1 MKTSP
6 QKFLPRAATLVA
18 VLFSLT
24 ATATPAHAQ
33 ELPPL
38 RWGTDPTGGA
48 PFNYRDAAG
57 TQVGFEFELAG
68 YLAAKLGRTPVMI
81 DGDWSKLPEQ
91 LNKPADVAKG
101 VDVILNGYE
110 LRADMAA
117 KFGVSRAYYAYRL
130 ALMVRKDQTAI
141 RDWADLDGQRV
152 GVLGGTVANDYLVR
166 HHPGATVQPNDDVA
180 SVIQLVADKRLAAT
194 VQDGPAATHFLKEF
208 PTLQVAGEPVKAGY
222 YVIYSRKA
230 DVELGRQL
238 DAAIASGLRDGTF
251 RRVYEKYGLWN
262 ADQDELVGLLDQPW
276 PPADLA
282 APAEAGNVWRR
293 LLPQLFDAAG
303 VTLALAFGSFP
314 LAMAL
319 GLLVAVG
326 RVYGPRWLRLPLG
339 IYVEVIRGTPLLLQ
353 LYAMYYMVPVF
364 AERLIP
370 GSVGYFTP
378 FACGLLGLALNYSA
392 YEAENYRAGLLA
404 VPRGQLEAAL
414 ALGMSPGKAVRVV
427 VVPQAVRI
435 VIPPVTN
442 DFIALFKDTSVC
454 SVIMITEL
462 TRKYNELYNFN
473 RDLIV
478 ELVFVTAGLYL
489 FMSYPLALL
498 AGVLERRYATAGG
511 RP

>member
-1 MKTSP
+1 MKTPP
-6 QKFLPRAATLVA
+6 QTFLPRAATLVA

-24 ATATPAHAQ
+24 APAVAQ
-33 ELPPL
+33 ELPPF

-48 PFNYRDAAG
+48 PYNSRDAAG
-57 TQVGFEFELAG
+57 TQIGFEYELAG
-68 YLAAKLGRTPVMI
+68 YLAAKLGRTPVMV

-110 LRADMAA
+110 LRADLAA
-117 KFGVSRAYYAYRL
+117 KFGVSRAYYAYRV

-141 RDWADLDGQRV
+141 RDWADLDGQDV
-152 GVLGGTVANDYLVR
+152 GVLGGTVANDYVVR
-166 HHPGATVQPNDDVA
+166 HHPGANVQTNEDVA
-180 SVIQLVADKRLAAT
+180 NVIQLVADKRLAAT
-194 VQDGPAATHFLKEF
+194 VQDGPAATHFLKEY
-208 PTLQVAGEPVKAGY
+208 PTLKIAGEPVKAGY
-222 YVIYSRKA
+222 YVIYYRKA
-230 DVELGRQL
+230 DVELGAQL
-238 DAAIASGLRDGTF
+238 DAAIADGLRDGTF
-251 RRVYEKYGLWN
+251 RRIYAKYGLWN
-262 ADQDELVGLLDQPW
+262 ADQDELVGTLDQPW

-282 APAEAGNVWRR
+282 APVEAGNVWRR
-293 LLPQLFDAAG
+293 LLPELLRAAG

-326 RVYGPRWLRLPLG
+326 RVYGGWYLRVPLG
-339 IYVEVIRGTPLLLQ
+339 VYVEVVRGTPLLLQ
-353 LYAMYYMVPVF
+353 LYAIFYMVPGL
-364 AERLIP
+364 AERLVP
-370 GSVGYFTP
+370 GSAGLFTP
-378 FACGLLGLALNYSA
+378 FACGILGLALNYSA

-414 ALGMSPGKAVRVV
+414 ALGLTPGKAIRRV

-454 SVIMITEL
+454 SVILITEL

-478 ELVFVTAGLYL
+478 ELVFLTAGLYL
-489 FMSYPLALL
+489 LMSYPLALL

>member
-24 ATATPAHAQ
+24 APAHAQ

-57 TQVGFEFELAG
+57 TPLGFEYELAG
-68 YLAAKLGRTPVMI
+68 YLAAKLGRTPVMVE
-81 DGDWSKLPEQ
+81 GDWSKLPEQ
-91 LNKPADVAKG
+91 LNKPPGVAKG

-110 LRADMAA
+110 LRADMTA

-130 ALMVRKDQTAI
+130 ALMVRKDQDAI
-141 RDWADLDGQRV
+141 RDWADLDGKDV
-152 GVLGGTVANDYLVR
+152 GVLGGTVANDYLKR
-166 HHPGATVQPNDDVA
+166 KHPGARVLANDDVA

-194 VQDGPAATHFLKEF
+194 VQDGPAATHFLKEY
-208 PTLQVAGEPVKAGY
+208 PALTLAGEPVKAGY
-222 YVIYSRKA
+222 YVIYYRQA

-238 DAAIASGLRDGTF
+238 DAAIAEGLRDGSF
-251 RRVYEKYGLWN
+251 RRIYAKYGLWN
-262 ADQDELVGLLDQPW
+262 ADQDGLVGLLDQPW

-282 APAEAGNVWRR
+282 APVEAGNVWPR
-293 LLPQLFDAAG
+293 LLKELLRAAG
-303 VTLALAFGSFP
+303 VTLLLAFGSFP

-326 RVYGPRWLRLPLG
+326 RVYGPRPLRIPLG
-339 IYVEVIRGTPLLLQ
+339 IYVEVVRGTPLLLQ
-353 LYAMYYMVPVF
+353 LYAMYYMVPGL
-364 AERLIP
+364 AERLVP
-370 GSVGYFTP
+370 GSAGLFTP
-378 FACGLLGLALNYSA
+378 FACGILGLALNYSA

-414 ALGMSPGKAVRVV
+414 ALGLSPGKAVRVV

-454 SVIMITEL
+454 SVILITEL
-462 TRKYNELYNFN
+462 TRKYNDLYNYN
-473 RDLIV
+473 RGLIV
-478 ELVFVTAGLYL
+478 ELVFLTAGLYL
-489 FMSYPLALL
+489 LMSYPLALL
-498 AGVLERRYATAGG
+498 AGFLERRYATTGG
-511 RP
+511 RA